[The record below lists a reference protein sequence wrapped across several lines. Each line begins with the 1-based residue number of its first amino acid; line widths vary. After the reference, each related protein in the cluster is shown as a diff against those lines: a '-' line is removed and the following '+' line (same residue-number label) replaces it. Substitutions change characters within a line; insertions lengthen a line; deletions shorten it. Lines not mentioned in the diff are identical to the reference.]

1 MKNQKAINFDLD
13 TKKLKEVYPKNISQ
27 AYYEIRFFLESRGF
41 EHRQGSVYVSKEPMS
56 MTSIDDLMEDMG
68 REMPWISSCAKEV
81 DVTNVG
87 SRHSMLAT
95 LSEGALF
102 SMEEKGIDETNL
114 DIDITDDFFEID
126 K

>member
-1 MKNQKAINFDLD
+1 MD
-13 TKKLKEVYPKNISQ
+13 TKKLKEIYPKNISQ
-27 AYYEIRFFLESRGF
+27 AYYEIRSFLESRGF
-41 EHRQGSVYVSKEPMS
+41 EHRQGSGYLSKEPMS

-95 LSEGALF
+95 LREGALF
-102 SMEEKGIDETNL
+102 SMEEKGIDEIDL
-114 DIDITDDFFEID
+114 DIDITDDFD
-126 K
+126 DY